1 MFVLKLFNVIR
12 ETDSEA
18 KKQEYIS
25 QGYELISSDVSDSGE
40 LKETDL
46 KEMTVEELL
55 SYAATNNIDVGKA
68 TSKEGILSK
77 INTAKGGGVDG
88 ESNNT

>member
-1 MFVLKLFNVIR
+1 MFVLKLCNVIR

-18 KKQEYIS
+18 NKQEYIS

-40 LKETDL
+40 LNKTDL

-77 INTAKGGGVDG
+77 INAAKGGGVDG

>member
-12 ETDSEA
+12 ETDSEE
-18 KKQEYIS
+18 KKNEYIS
-25 QGYELISSDVSDSGE
+25 QGYELISSDVKECE
-40 LKETDL
+40 LDGPDL
-46 KEMTVEELL
+46 TEMTVEELL

-77 INTAKGGGVDG
+77 INAAKGGGADG

>member
-1 MFVLKLFNVIR
+1 
-12 ETDSEA
+12 
-18 KKQEYIS
+18 
-25 QGYELISSDVSDSGE
+25 
-40 LKETDL
+40 
-46 KEMTVEELL
+46 MTVEELL

-77 INTAKGGGVDG
+77 INAAKGGGVDG